1 MDLPNWVGASGDG
14 RFESRVIPLLVALQH
29 DPGSSDDIRICD
41 FCDHTHEWG
50 VHVTTFA
57 RAAPLTD
64 EQVAAT
70 RLSHSHADCW
80 LPTERVLIECFDQ
93 LCRDALIAERTYER
107 FQALW
112 SLEQQLEILALCGN
126 YHLVSFVANTS
137 RIDNEPTGAQF
148 PEPANH
154 THRLHMP

>member
-70 RLSHSHADCW
+70 RLSHSHAHCW
-80 LPTERVLIECFDQ
+80 LPTERVLIECFSEA
-93 LCRDALIAERTYER
+93 RTTIVALNPSEKNSRTLTGPLLVASVWEGR
-107 FQALW
+107 AHVRCTNRAALAVG
-112 SLEQQLEILALCGN
+112 Q
-126 YHLVSFVANTS
+126 
-137 RIDNEPTGAQF
+137 
-148 PEPANH
+148 
-154 THRLHMP
+154 